1 LKLDK
6 IDLRQWMPLL
16 IVLVAMIGLIFV
28 VADWGQI
35 WTALQ
40 QASWQSIP
48 WALLA
53 AFISYACISFSFA
66 QVSRLLGVKMRRK
79 DLVVIGFVSS
89 VLNHLVLSGGAAGYS
104 VRFMLMNRHGVSMRE
119 VVAISILHFLLTSL
133 MMIFMLPVGLIYLG
147 LNASL
152 NQTTTVVLA
161 VSALAL
167 FLGTFLATVVVFWGK
182 ARRMTIEILTRAV
195 RALVRRDVREPL
207 ERFDRTMALGIK
219 AMRQDPASMVLI
231 AGLIVVDWAF
241 SATALWFCFRAF
253 SVTLSLGELIS
264 GFVIGTVAGVAS
276 FLPAGVGIQEA
287 SMTGIFALFGI
298 ALEKAVLAAILYR
311 VVYSIV
317 PYLVSLGFYRLVLRP
332 ENRNKVTQEAEYENP
347 YA

>member
-1 LKLDK
+1 MKFDK
-6 IDLRQWMPLL
+6 IDLRQWMPFL
-16 IVLVAMIGLIFV
+16 VMAVAMVGLIFV
-28 VADWGQI
+28 WADWNQI
-35 WTALQ
+35 WSALQ
-40 QASWQSIP
+40 QANWQSIP
-48 WALLA
+48 RALLA

-66 QVSRLLGVKMRRK
+66 QVSRLLGVEMRLK
-79 DLVVIGFVSS
+79 DLVIIGFVSS

-133 MMIFMLPVGLIYLG
+133 LMIFMLPVGLIYLG

-152 NQTTTVVLA
+152 NQTTAVVLA
-161 VSALAL
+161 ASALAL
-167 FLGTFLATVVVFWGK
+167 FLGTVLASILVFWGK
-182 ARRMTIEILTRAV
+182 ARRKTIGILVRAV
-195 RALVRRDVREPL
+195 RAVVRRDVREPL
-207 ERFDRTMALGIK
+207 ERFDQTVALGTK
-219 AMRQDPASMVLI
+219 AMGQDPGSMVLI
-231 AGLIVVDWAF
+231 ASLIVVDWSF
-241 SATALWFCFRAF
+241 SAMALWSCFRAF

-287 SMTGIFALFGI
+287 SMTGIFALFGV
-298 ALEKAVLAAILYR
+298 ALEKAALAAILYR

-317 PYLVSLGFYRLVLRP
+317 PYLFSLGLYRLVLRP
-332 ENRNKVTQEAEYENP
+332 ENENQVAREEEYENP